1 MPIAP
6 YAPGRITHSSAHA
19 NRNAGS
25 RPNDSRTNTYT
36 PPERGNAAASSEYV
50 SAPHSTTTAPSTH
63 ASRKSGTSS
72 TRCATPAGVRKMPLP
87 MVEPTS
93 TATALHRP
101 RRRVRRSPQRSVVGG
116 RGAVMKFVNI
126 LKSRS
131 FAPAALRTY
140 VSRPMTRRYTLLA
153 WTAAAATYLLI
164 VLGAVVRI
172 TGSGMGCGDHWPL
185 CNGHLF
191 PPLDDIGTVIE
202 WSHRLVAAL
211 VSVLVVALAVIAGL
225 SPGVSRVPRAPL
237 VALGLL
243 VLQVALGA
251 ITVKL
256 ALPPWT
262 VVLHLGTS
270 MLLLATL
277 LVAASPPDPGFV
289 LQPGTIGLLTLAYLT
304 VLFGALTAN
313 LGAAAACTGFPL
325 CSGKIWPSAGG
336 LALIQWVHRLLAY
349 SLSGYVVWWAVRS
362 GGRGA
367 WAVVALVA
375 LQVAVGA

>member
-1 MPIAP
+1 
-6 YAPGRITHSSAHA
+6 
-19 NRNAGS
+19 
-25 RPNDSRTNTYT
+25 
-36 PPERGNAAASSEYV
+36 
-50 SAPHSTTTAPSTH
+50 
-63 ASRKSGTSS
+63 
-72 TRCATPAGVRKMPLP
+72 
-87 MVEPTS
+87 
-93 TATALHRP
+93 
-101 RRRVRRSPQRSVVGG
+101 
-116 RGAVMKFVNI
+116 
-126 LKSRS
+126 
-131 FAPAALRTY
+131 
-140 VSRPMTRRYTLLA
+140 MTRRYTLLA

-191 PPLDDIGTVIE
+191 PPLNDIGTVIE

-211 VSVLVVALAVIAGL
+211 VSVLVVALAIYAWRPADPGNPGL
-225 SPGVSRVPRAPL
+225 APGVSRASRAPF

-262 VVLHLGTS
+262 VVLHLGTA

-277 LVAASPPDPGFV
+277 LIAASSPGP
-289 LQPGTIGLLTLAYLT
+289 LSASWRGGTTALMALAFLT

-313 LGAAAACTGFPL
+313 LGAAEACTGFPL
-325 CSGKIWPSAGG
+325 CSSEIWPSGGG

-349 SLSGYVVWWAVRS
+349 SLAVSVVVWAVRR
-362 GGRGA
+362 GRRRA
-367 WAVVALVA
+367 WGVAALVVV
-375 LQVAVGA
+375 QVTLG